1 MFIHITN
8 VEDSSFLGKELEA
21 QDVLRCWVVYV
32 FLLNVFFMTPDIID
46 QAVVITMPTAFT

>member
-46 QAVVITMPTAFT
+46 QAVVITMPTA